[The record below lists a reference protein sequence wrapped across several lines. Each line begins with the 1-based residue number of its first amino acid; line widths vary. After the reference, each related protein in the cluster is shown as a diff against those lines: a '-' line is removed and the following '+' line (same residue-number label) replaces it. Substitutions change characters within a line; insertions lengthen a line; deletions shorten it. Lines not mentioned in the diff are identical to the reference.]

1 MRIFISTG
9 EVSGDLQGALLVA
22 ALLRRASQ
30 TNLNLEI
37 VALGGDRM
45 AHQGAKL
52 ICNTSTIGSVGLW
65 ESLPLIIPT
74 WQVQRQAKAYLAS
87 HPPDV
92 VVLIDYVGPNL
103 AIGSYLRKQ
112 YPLVPIIYYIAPQAW
127 VWSPNKGDVKQIA
140 KITDYLLAIFP
151 EEARFYQAKGVNVN
165 WVGHPLLDRLENA
178 PSRAT
183 AREIL
188 GIDSQKKVITL
199 LPASRQQ
206 ELKYILPVIFEA
218 AKVLQEK
225 LSPDVEF
232 LIPLSLSK
240 YEPAIKE
247 AISCYGLNARIIR
260 DNSLGAIAAA
270 DLAITKSGTVNL
282 EIALL
287 NVPQV
292 VLYRVSAVT
301 MWVARNLLKFSISF
315 MSPPNL
321 IRNRAIVPELLQE
334 EATSER
340 IITESLAILTNPAKI
355 AQIQSDY
362 QLMRQELGD
371 VGVCDRA
378 AQSILDFFMS
388 ISQKI
393 TQVE

>member
-30 TNLNLEI
+30 TNLDLEI

-45 AHQGAKL
+45 DHQGAKL
-52 ICNTSTIGSVGLW
+52 ICNTTTIGSVGLW
-65 ESLPLIIPT
+65 ESLPLVIPT

-92 VVLIDYVGPNL
+92 VILIDYVGPNL

-112 YPLVPIIYYIAPQAW
+112 YPQVPIIYYIAPQAW
-127 VWSPNKGDVKQIA
+127 VWSPNQGHVKQIA

-151 EEARFYQAKGVNVN
+151 EEARFYRAKGVNVN
-165 WVGHPLLDRLENA
+165 WVGHPLLDRLQNA
-178 PSRAT
+178 PSRET

-206 ELKYILPVIFEA
+206 ELKYIMPVIFEA

-225 LSPDVEF
+225 LSSDVEF

-240 YEPAIKE
+240 YESALEE
-247 AISCYGLNARIIR
+247 AISFYGLNGRIIR
-260 DNSLGAIAAA
+260 DNSLVAIAAA

-321 IRNRAIVPELLQE
+321 IMNRAIVPELLQE
-334 EATSER
+334 EASSER
-340 IITESLAILTNPAKI
+340 IVTESLAILTNRDKI

-362 QLMRQELGD
+362 QLMRQELGE

-378 AQSILDFFMS
+378 AKAILEFTNYS
-388 ISQKI
+388 
-393 TQVE
+393 

>member
-30 TNLNLEI
+30 TNLDLEI

-52 ICNTSTIGSVGLW
+52 IRNTSTIGSVGLW

-74 WQVQRQAKAYLAS
+74 WQVQSQAKAYLAS

-127 VWSPNKGDVKQIA
+127 VWSPNKGDVRQIA

-151 EEARFYQAKGVNVN
+151 EEARFYTAKGVNVN

-178 PSRAT
+178 PSRET

-188 GIDSQKKVITL
+188 GINSQKKVITL

-206 ELKYILPVIFEA
+206 ELKYILPVIFKA
-218 AKVLQEK
+218 AKVLQEQ
-225 LSPDVEF
+225 LSPEVEF

-240 YEPAIKE
+240 YESALEE
-247 AISCYGLNARIIR
+247 AISFYGLNARIIR
-260 DNSLGAIAAA
+260 DNSLVAIAAA

-301 MWVARNLLKFSISF
+301 MWVARHLLKFSISF

-321 IRNRAIVPELLQE
+321 IMNRAIVPELLQE
-334 EATSER
+334 EASSER
-340 IITESLAILTNPAKI
+340 IVTESLAILTNPAKT

-378 AQSILDFFMS
+378 AEAILGFTNYS
-388 ISQKI
+388 
-393 TQVE
+393 